1 MFGSVPVISNSVRAS
16 VPTIKS
22 PSSNTKSQPGQG
34 PGLANT
40 TPYNQIIRN
49 AVGHQA
55 YSTPQNYQ
63 NQQVEFVET
72 PASIGSTSKQLFSSP
87 FFNLSQQQQHII
99 SNNTHSNNTQNH
111 GQIMDNHDSATG
123 SSYSKILNV
132 VQHQVDG
139 DRTSS
144 LQVAV
149 KNQQSNVGQNMSR
162 SVSVTLT
169 DPHEYF
175 FYYSVTLTEEDFTN
189 LKQIQ
194 GLLVD
199 FSNFPNMLVQL
210 LDKCLSECQSSQP
223 KFVLVLNMTKPQP
236 CLEFT
241 ELNMFKHLVH
251 LSLVVLKA
259 SDTQLK
265 DYLVTSI
272 TKLNQDKEHTKFELQ
287 RQIESLHQQLESS
300 SEQLHQRTTE
310 LESVKL
316 EMSSKAN
323 TLEKRLTRDVEGEKE
338 KANQQIQEI
347 QWKYDSERRE
357 AETKQTKIVQQLENR
372 IASLEVQ
379 NRDLWEVRVGQE
391 SSLREARGQLSCRD
405 EEVARLRR
413 DLAALRQEKV
423 LVETVGTD
431 RDKQVHQLTNRL
443 SRVEQDLQEKEA
455 QVTRLQDA
463 EKLVQE
469 TKDRLVAQ
477 LDEKTKLVEKR
488 ETTIKKLSAEILKA
502 NEIIGKLQVCLKKE
516 QEEVKKR
523 GIIAIGQEKDLK
535 NMNKELE
542 ECREQLRVRKEKI
555 DCLNVRVTE
564 LDKMVSEK
572 DNKIDDLQQRIKTN
586 ENMIDRLYKEKDRS
600 TLPTTSSNVKRAGI
614 GGSGV
619 RGRGRL
625 PLGNVQNHTR
635 SSPDVVSDSGKVQ
648 VTPEAGG
655 LDPKYFVQSTPGGTN
670 YRHEIPQNLP
680 ANVRRGAGLVRR
692 DV

>member
-1 MFGSVPVISNSVRAS
+1 
-16 VPTIKS
+16 
-22 PSSNTKSQPGQG
+22 
-34 PGLANT
+34 
-40 TPYNQIIRN
+40 
-49 AVGHQA
+49 
-55 YSTPQNYQ
+55 
-63 NQQVEFVET
+63 
-72 PASIGSTSKQLFSSP
+72 
-87 FFNLSQQQQHII
+87 
-99 SNNTHSNNTQNH
+99 
-111 GQIMDNHDSATG
+111 
-123 SSYSKILNV
+123 
-132 VQHQVDG
+132 
-139 DRTSS
+139 
-144 LQVAV
+144 
-149 KNQQSNVGQNMSR
+149 
-162 SVSVTLT
+162 
-169 DPHEYF
+169 
-175 FYYSVTLTEEDFTN
+175 
-189 LKQIQ
+189 
-194 GLLVD
+194 
-199 FSNFPNMLVQL
+199 
-210 LDKCLSECQSSQP
+210 
-223 KFVLVLNMTKPQP
+223 
-236 CLEFT
+236 
-241 ELNMFKHLVH
+241 MFKHLVH

-272 TKLNQDKEHTKFELQ
+272 TKLNQDKEHTTFELQ

-502 NEIIGKLQVCLKKE
+502 NEIIGKLQVSKLKI
-516 QEEVKKR
+516 R
-523 GIIAIGQEKDLK
+523 S
-535 NMNKELE
+535 
-542 ECREQLRVRKEKI
+542 VR
-555 DCLNVRVTE
+555 
-564 LDKMVSEK
+564 
-572 DNKIDDLQQRIKTN
+572 
-586 ENMIDRLYKEKDRS
+586 
-600 TLPTTSSNVKRAGI
+600 
-614 GGSGV
+614 
-619 RGRGRL
+619 
-625 PLGNVQNHTR
+625 
-635 SSPDVVSDSGKVQ
+635 
-648 VTPEAGG
+648 
-655 LDPKYFVQSTPGGTN
+655 
-670 YRHEIPQNLP
+670 
-680 ANVRRGAGLVRR
+680 
-692 DV
+692 